1 MRFTGYRKRDSE
13 EVMRLVQMTEDHGS
27 DRGSNQRADEYSESD
42 NI

>member
-27 DRGSNQRADEYSESD
+27 DRGSNQRADEYSDSD